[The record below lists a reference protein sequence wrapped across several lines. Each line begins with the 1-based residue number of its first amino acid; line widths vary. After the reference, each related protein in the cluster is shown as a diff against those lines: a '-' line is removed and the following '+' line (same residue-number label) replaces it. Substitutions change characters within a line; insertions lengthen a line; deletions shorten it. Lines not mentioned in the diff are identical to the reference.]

1 MGRFSFP
8 TLPSVLD
15 FLPDTSPQVF
25 YPPSRPSSRASNGPA
40 SPPRGRH
47 RPQSIDGR
55 VQPLVLPLPPFPQF
69 SHPRTAAPLETSTS
83 GMTGAFEPQ
92 QEPLWEFGALTLNT
106 PNSSTRSRPTHRR
119 SQSTATLAT
128 SREYRSDY
136 LPSHTR
142 GLERPFELRRDSMT
156 TSSSALSLPTLAE
169 DNDDNIPERPK
180 MQRGRTWVEPTGYGH
195 SRRGS
200 NATIAG
206 QFVSQTTSS
215 SLRHR
220 ATISFGVPASP
231 GLSRRGSFASLHGEP
246 TPMPVPASV
255 SVSDVAAMAT
265 MSQDPTTPSR
275 RNSTANPSETLR
287 ARLRTLSQLEGKHRT
302 VVEPG
307 TPPRLL
313 SPATPRS
320 NRGTPTSMRGTPGSS
335 TPTSTNHHHLAPPSP
350 TPTSR
355 RLMRSHSHRHS
366 MPDATLLFQDLPT
379 TTRLRQPAQLTM
391 GSKDWEVNSTLER
404 RSSAR
409 ESGRT
414 LERRSSTRE
423 SSRDTSRVS
432 NASNRFSLEMPPPPL
447 PRRPTAPSL
456 AVEEPPEILLP
467 YRSAPRDTPGDLF
480 TVRPPRPP
488 RRGSTLSMVET
499 PTPTSSEQSS
509 PGSLVSDSGSLSP
522 NSIESL
528 SLGPAMMRER
538 ERERARE
545 ETQLR
550 ERAREETQLKLT
562 AMSTRRDS
570 KRGPA
575 WRARRARVTQS
586 MHLDEDRFLDFDD
599 I

>member
-15 FLPDTSPQVF
+15 LLPDTSPQVF

-40 SPPRGRH
+40 SPSRGRP

-55 VQPLVLPLPPFPQF
+55 VQQLALPLPPFPHF
-69 SHPRTAAPLETSTS
+69 AHPMTASPLEATTNSTAAAL
-83 GMTGAFEPQ
+83 EPQ
-92 QEPLWEFGALTLNT
+92 QEPLWEFGALTLDT
-106 PNSSTRSRPTHRR
+106 SSSSTRRRSTHRR

-136 LPSHTR
+136 HSSAPR
-142 GLERPFELRRDSMT
+142 GLERPIELRRDSMT
-156 TSSSALSLPTLAE
+156 TSASALSLPTLAE
-169 DNDDNIPERPK
+169 DNDDNPPERPK
-180 MQRGRTWVEPTGYGH
+180 LQRGRTWVVEPPTTYTH

-206 QFVSQTTSS
+206 QFVSQTTSG

-220 ATISFGVPASP
+220 ATISFGTPASP

-246 TPMPVPASV
+246 TPLPVPASV

-265 MSQDPTTPSR
+265 MSQEPTTPSR
-275 RNSTANPSETLR
+275 RNSTANPSDTLR
-287 ARLRTLSQLEGKHRT
+287 ARLRTLSQLEGKAP
-302 VVEPG
+302 EPG

-320 NRGTPTSMRGTPGSS
+320 NRGTPGHSSSARGTPGSS
-335 TPTSTNHHHLAPPSP
+335 TPTSSNHHHHLAPPSP

-355 RLMRSHSHRHS
+355 RLMRSHNHRHS

-379 TTRLRQPAQLTM
+379 TSCLRQPAQLRM
-391 GSKDWEVNSTLER
+391 GGAKETLWEPNRTLER

-409 ESGRT
+409 ESSRG
-414 LERRSSTRE
+414 LERRSSQRD
-423 SSRDTSRVS
+423 SSRDSRT
-432 NASNRFSLEMPPPPL
+432 SNRYSLEMPPPPL
-447 PRRPTAPSL
+447 PLSRRPSAAPS
-456 AVEEPPEILLP
+456 VSGEDPPEILLP
-467 YRSAPRDTPGDLF
+467 YRSAPRDAPGDLF

-522 NSIESL
+522 TSIESL
-528 SLGPAMMRER
+528 SIGPAMMRER

-545 ETQLR
+545 E
-550 ERAREETQLKLT
+550 AQLKLT
-562 AMSTRRDS
+562 AISAYSTRRNS
-570 KRGPA
+570 RGPA
-575 WRARRARVTQS
+575 WKARRARVTQS
-586 MHLDEDRFLDFDD
+586 MHLDLDEERFLDFDD

>member
-8 TLPSVLD
+8 SLPSVLD
-15 FLPDTSPQVF
+15 LLPDTSPQVF

-40 SPPRGRH
+40 SPSRGRP
-47 RPQSIDGR
+47 RPPSIDGR
-55 VQPLVLPLPPFPQF
+55 VQHLALPLPPFPQF
-69 SHPRTAAPLETSTS
+69 AHPRTASPLETTT
-83 GMTGAFEPQ
+83 TGTAAAFEPQ
-92 QEPLWEFGALTLNT
+92 QEPLWEFGALTLDT
-106 PNSSTRSRPTHRR
+106 PSSSTRRRSTHRR

-136 LPSHTR
+136 HSSASR
-142 GLERPFELRRDSMT
+142 GLERPFDLRRDSMT

-169 DNDDNIPERPK
+169 DNDDDPPQRPK
-180 MQRGRTWVEPTGYGH
+180 LQRGRTWVVEPPTYTH

-206 QFVSQTTSS
+206 QFVSQTTSG

-220 ATISFGVPASP
+220 ATISFGAPASP

-246 TPMPVPASV
+246 TPLPVPASV

-265 MSQDPTTPSR
+265 MSQEPTTPSR
-275 RNSTANPSETLR
+275 RNSTANPSDTLR
-287 ARLRTLSQLEGKHRT
+287 ARLRTLSQLEGK
-302 VVEPG
+302 EPG

-320 NRGTPTSMRGTPGSS
+320 NRGTPGHSTRGTPGSS

-379 TTRLRQPAQLTM
+379 TSRLRQPAQLSM
-391 GSKDWEVNSTLER
+391 GGAKEPSWEPNRTLER

-409 ESGRT
+409 ESTRTT

-423 SSRDTSRVS
+423 PSRDSRV
-432 NASNRFSLEMPPPPL
+432 SNRFSLEMPPPPL
-447 PRRPTAPSL
+447 PRRPSATPSH
-456 AVEEPPEILLP
+456 AAGEEPPEILLP
-467 YRSAPRDTPGDLF
+467 YRSAPRDAPGDLF

-528 SLGPAMMRER
+528 SIGPAMMRER
-538 ERERARE
+538 ERERV
-545 ETQLR
+545 
-550 ERAREETQLKLT
+550 REETQLKLT
-562 AMSTRRDS
+562 AIHTRRDS

-575 WRARRARVTQS
+575 WKARRARVTQS
-586 MHLDEDRFLDFDD
+586 MHLDEERFLDFDD